1 MKAGG
6 PEFWAAVDSLG
17 EGKYYPGA
25 EDI

>member
-17 EGKYYPGA
+17 DGKYYPGA